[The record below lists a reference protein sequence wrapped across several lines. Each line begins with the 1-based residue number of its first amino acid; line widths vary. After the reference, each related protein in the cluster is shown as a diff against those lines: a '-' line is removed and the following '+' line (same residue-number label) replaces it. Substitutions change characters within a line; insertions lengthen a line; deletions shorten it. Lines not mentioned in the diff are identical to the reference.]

1 MAFPSHGTTHRST
14 VTGTRGMVTSAHPL
28 ASLAGARM
36 LLAGG
41 NAFDAAVAVAS
52 TLNVVEPYMSGIA
65 GNGYMLLY
73 SAKEKTHRVIDYLGT
88 APYAATL
95 DVYPTLESQQIG
107 IRAGMV
113 PGGCG
118 GWLALL
124 ERYGSMDHADIF
136 APAIELAENGYAVTV
151 KNAEFIAGAR
161 PYFSERAEE
170 VIASRGRTP
179 HPGEVLVQQDLAN
192 TFRQVAEGGAEAFYR
207 GDIAKE
213 IVRFSEETDGLITE
227 KDLADFEVEW
237 QEPISVTYKDYEVY
251 CPPPPCSGF
260 QYPRIPA
267 SVD

>member
-73 SAKEKTHRVIDYLGT
+73 NAKEKRHRVIDYLGT

-124 ERYGSMDHADIF
+124 ERYGSMDHSDIF
-136 APAIELAENGYAVTV
+136 TPAIELAENGYAVTV

-170 VIASRGRTP
+170 VIASRGQNTTP
-179 HPGEVLVQQDLAN
+179 RRGFGATGFGEH
-192 TFRQVAEGGAEAFYR
+192 
-207 GDIAKE
+207 
-213 IVRFSEETDGLITE
+213 
-227 KDLADFEVEW
+227 
-237 QEPISVTYKDYEVY
+237 
-251 CPPPPCSGF
+251 
-260 QYPRIPA
+260 IP
-267 SVD
+267 SSR